1 MSTQKNIGHYWTLRV
16 TILRAQ
22 LHHSQD
28 FWSESDCYVTL
39 RLPTASTRTHRT
51 KTVPNSNAPVWNET
65 FSFKPQNHLKNILE
79 IKVYDDDTIT
89 SDDLISTIMF
99 DIGTLTPDEKETKV
113 FIINPETKDE
123 LFVELELLKS
133 DESGQEYRTNGILV
147 APPFSVLDVSID
159 KLEDNEKAKN
169 MMLKLRG
176 AYQEDT
182 GIQKSQEAKK
192 RFFIN
197 RDLETELGMMH
208 SDDASEMYDISAT
221 AVPLLSSVPLQP
233 LPAKHEG
240 KITLPVG
247 QDTVDLELQAHDRAE
262 GLEMRLDFDLPPQET
277 EYLKKRKGFVGQA
290 LQKMLAL
297 SSPPEFE
304 KVPVIAVVGSGGGTR
319 AMTGLFGSLRGL
331 QQIGVLD
338 AVTYI
343 TGVSGSTWAM
353 SSLYQQANWSQQ
365 DIDTVI
371 SVMEERF
378 TKSFM
383 SSFSIEKLQYYQ
395 DELDER
401 LREGHIVSFVDMWGL
416 IIEHLLFG
424 KKNTSTLAEQERA
437 VSEGQNP
444 FPIYT
449 AVNMKDRLTGCEPEA
464 EWCEFTPYEVGIPKY
479 GAFVRAEDFGSQFF
493 LGHMIKKLPEIRIP
507 YLIGIWS
514 SAFSV
519 NLSQLWQ
526 FATGAKPS
534 WIAWTGPDV
543 IEVDNEPSTLDTYL
557 INPIT
562 DVGKMVTDFFNSRPV
577 VAQIHNFM
585 SGLFLHWNYNEHCN
599 FKAWKDTHPDAF
611 PNRLTPADSTLN
623 LVDSGHAI
631 NIGCVPILRPQR
643 EVDLIISLSYSW
655 DPVNIFKVLK
665 RTAAYCEDHKIP
677 FPSIDFAKLD
687 SEPQQELYIFEDE
700 ENPSAPIVLHF
711 PLVNVTYKQ
720 FKAPGVLR
728 KGEEEIK
735 SGGVDVKSS
744 NSPYKTQNLTYTVED
759 FRALVD
765 LTSYNVINNK
775 ESILKIIHRA
785 LERKTSQ

>member
-1 MSTQKNIGHYWTLRV
+1 RKTLHSSTIPKIFVRLYPAG
-16 TILRAQ
+16 
-22 LHHSQD
+22 
-28 FWSESDCYVTL
+28 SESDCYVTL

-113 FIINPETKDE
+113 FIINPEVNMGSASLLASWKSLISHQLYFIYLSTNNWLNYLNGYGNISI
-123 LFVELELLKS
+123 LFA
-133 DESGQEYRTNGILV
+133 Q
-147 APPFSVLDVSID
+147 
-159 KLEDNEKAKN
+159 
-169 MMLKLRG
+169 
-176 AYQEDT
+176 
-182 GIQKSQEAKK
+182 
-192 RFFIN
+192 
-197 RDLETELGMMH
+197 
-208 SDDASEMYDISAT
+208 
-221 AVPLLSSVPLQP
+221 
-233 LPAKHEG
+233 
-240 KITLPVG
+240 
-247 QDTVDLELQAHDRAE
+247 
-262 GLEMRLDFDLPPQET
+262 
-277 EYLKKRKGFVGQA
+277 
-290 LQKMLAL
+290 
-297 SSPPEFE
+297 
-304 KVPVIAVVGSGGGTR
+304 VPVIAVVGSGGGTR

-424 KKNTSTLAEQERA
+424 KVKNL
-437 VSEGQNP
+437 SEGQNP

-449 AVNMKDRLTGCEPEA
+449 AVNMKDRLTGCEP

-655 DPVNIFKVLK
+655 DPVLK